1 MTGVRLEVAKCMTSP
16 VTIKGVTSPFV
27 PMSRTSQEMHPVWEK
42 FELHW
47 FTYWWR
53 SSKQVGGRQLTK
65 RLELFNKYSAV
76 VQEQQLSESD
86 YRVYLEFESEQDLM
100 TFMLEWS

>member
-1 MTGVRLEVAKCMTSP
+1 MTMVQLEVVKCMTSP
-16 VTIKGVTSPFV
+16 VTFKGVTSPFV
-27 PMSRTSQEMHPVWEK
+27 PMSRVSQEIHPAWEK

-53 SSKQVGGRQLTK
+53 SGKKVGECQLTK
-65 RLELFNKYSAV
+65 NLELFNKYSAA

-86 YRVYLEFESEQDLM
+86 YRVYLEFESEEDMMAFL
-100 TFMLEWS
+100 LEWS